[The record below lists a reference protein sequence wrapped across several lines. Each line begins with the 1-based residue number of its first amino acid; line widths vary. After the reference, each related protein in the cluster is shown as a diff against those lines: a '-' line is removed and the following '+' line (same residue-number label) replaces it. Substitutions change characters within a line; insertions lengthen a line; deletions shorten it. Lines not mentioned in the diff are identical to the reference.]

1 MGWPIHRHATRGAF
15 TVTALSGLLV
25 TALVNPVAAD
35 TDRANGYYVEP
46 GQVHAGNPG
55 GAREWL
61 GTYQVQGE
69 PVFCVDYQLKAP
81 ETDEEYEPGDELLTK
96 WGGEIP
102 AERAAK
108 ISYLL
113 LRYGNTDSNE
123 TAGAVAHLLHS
134 WTADPDYDGGTLG
147 KDVAP
152 EKVAYDSEF
161 HSDAMTGKQRDR
173 VDELDDEAAKF
184 RGPWTA
190 EMTAPTDDQEVGIAD
205 EWGVTVETGSGTG
218 VPDIPV
224 TVELTGA
231 DPDNADDEGSQLG
244 NSSTGEG
251 GDGQHDQAVTAGDD
265 NSGDDNSGDDDSGD
279 DDSATVTT
287 DSDGIATFDATPTD
301 EDVTAHA
308 SLRAPAAQPRVQ
320 EPVDDSIQTVVST
333 GGEQE
338 LTAEQHVSAKPRPP
352 KSTTTTTTETTKVE
366 VPRTIPAGGQPNTVV
381 QGETTTR
388 VPTGVW
394 TTTGALL
401 LLGAGLAGWVVR
413 KRFGR

>member
-1 MGWPIHRHATRGAF
+1 MGWPIHRRATRGAF

-25 TALVNPVAAD
+25 TALVNPAAAD
-35 TDRANGYYVEP
+35 TDRADGYYIEP
-46 GQVHAGNPG
+46 GQVHAGNPH

-96 WGGEIP
+96 WGDEIP
-102 AERAAK
+102 TERAAK

-113 LRYGNTDSNE
+113 LRYGNTDSDV

-147 KDVAP
+147 EDVAP
-152 EKVAYDSEF
+152 EKVAYDTAF
-161 HSDAMTGKQRDR
+161 HTDAMTGKQRNH
-173 VDELDDEAAKF
+173 VDELDAEAAKF

-190 EMTAPTDDQEVGIAD
+190 ELAAPTDDQQVGTAD
-205 EWGVTVETGSGTG
+205 EWSVTVETASGTG

-231 DPDNADDEGSQLG
+231 DPDNADDEDSQQP
-244 NSSTGEG
+244 NSTAGEG

-265 NSGDDNSGDDDSGD
+265 EQSTDESGD

-287 DSDGIATFDATPTD
+287 GSDGTATFDATPTD
-301 EDVTAHA
+301 EDVTANA
-308 SLRAPAAQPRVQ
+308 SLQAPAAQPRVQ

-338 LTAEQHVSAKPRPP
+338 LTAEQHVTAKPRPP

-366 VPRTIPAGGQPNTVV
+366 VPRTIPAGGQPNAVV
-381 QGETTTR
+381 QGKTTTR

-394 TTTGALL
+394 PGTGALL
-401 LLGAGLAGWVVR
+401 LLGAGLTGWLVR
-413 KRFGR
+413 RRFTGR